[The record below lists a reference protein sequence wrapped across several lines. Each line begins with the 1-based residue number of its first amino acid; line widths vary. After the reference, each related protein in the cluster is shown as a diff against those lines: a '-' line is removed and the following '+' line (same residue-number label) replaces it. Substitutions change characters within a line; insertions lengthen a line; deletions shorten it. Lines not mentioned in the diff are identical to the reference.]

1 MNIIK
6 DIQLY
11 TLVNFMVL
19 ELYLNQVILKTKKIL
34 SDWWERDWNTG

>member
-34 SDWWERDWNTG
+34 